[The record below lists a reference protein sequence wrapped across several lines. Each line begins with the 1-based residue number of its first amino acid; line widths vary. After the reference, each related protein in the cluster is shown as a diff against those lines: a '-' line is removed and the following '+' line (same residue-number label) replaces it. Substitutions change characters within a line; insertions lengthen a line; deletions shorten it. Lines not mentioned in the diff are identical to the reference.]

1 MACPVIWTAFFYSV
15 NEYLWS
21 IHHVSGVVPGNGIQ
35 CDSIFQARWKRVQ
48 HSISLEVDTVLSH
61 SVMSNS
67 LQSPW
72 TVACQ
77 LLCSWDSPGNIG
89 VGSHALLQGIFP
101 PQGLNPGLPHCRRFL
116 YHLSHQG
123 GPPKS
128 RKQTKQYQVVISAGK
143 KMQRTVR

>member
-1 MACPVIWTAFFYSV
+1 MACPVIWTTFFYSL

-21 IHHVSGVVPGNGIQ
+21 IHHVSGVVPGNAVQ

-48 HSISLEVDTVLSH
+48 HSISLEVDAVLSH
-61 SVMSNS
+61 SVMSDS
-67 LQSPW
+67 LQSLW

-77 LLCSWDSPGNIG
+77 LLCSWDSLGKNTG

-116 YHLSHQG
+116 YHLSHQFSSVQSL
-123 GPPKS
+123 S
-128 RKQTKQYQVVISAGK
+128 R
-143 KMQRTVR
+143 VRLFVTP